1 MLIKNLEETIKFG
14 HNFSLEL
21 KAKSIILLKG
31 QIGAGKT
38 SLVKGI
44 AEGLQIKENIA
55 SPTFALSHHY
65 NSGKLPLIHMDLYR
79 LEETIKFGHNFSLEL
94 KAKSI
99 ILLKGQ
105 IGAGKTSL
113 VKGIAEGLQIKE
125 NITSPTFALSHHYNS
140 GKLPLIHMDL
150 YRLEDTV
157 SAKELFLEEEEE
169 LEQNNGIMII
179 EWPEKIISIV
189 DEYWLIE
196 INYWDDSGRILKI
209 YEPNDFMKS

>member
-1 MLIKNLEETIKFG
+1 VILKNLEETIKFG
-14 HNFSLEL
+14 HNFSLKL

-31 QIGAGKT
+31 KIGAGKT

-44 AEGLQIKENIA
+44 ADGLE
-55 SPTFALSHHY
+55 
-65 NSGKLPLIHMDLYR
+65 
-79 LEETIKFGHNFSLEL
+79 
-94 KAKSI
+94 
-99 ILLKGQ
+99 
-105 IGAGKTSL
+105 
-113 VKGIAEGLQIKE
+113 IKE

-150 YRLEDTV
+150 YRIEDAI

-169 LEQNNGIMII
+169 LEQNNGIMVI

-196 INYWDDSGRILKI
+196 INYLDDSGRILKI
-209 YEPNDFMKS
+209 YNPYDFMKS

>member
-1 MLIKNLEETIKFG
+1 MLLKNLEETIKFG

-21 KAKSIILLKG
+21 KTKSIIL
-31 QIGAGKT
+31 
-38 SLVKGI
+38 V
-44 AEGLQIKENIA
+44 
-55 SPTFALSHHY
+55 
-65 NSGKLPLIHMDLYR
+65 
-79 LEETIKFGHNFSLEL
+79 
-94 KAKSI
+94 
-99 ILLKGQ
+99 KGQ

-150 YRLEDTV
+150 YRLEETS
-157 SAKELFLEEEEE
+157 SAQELFLEEEEE
-169 LEQNNGIMII
+169 LEQNNGIMVI

-196 INYWDDSGRILKI
+196 IKYSEGSNRILKI
-209 YEPNDFMKS
+209 YDPYDLRKS

>member
-1 MLIKNLEETIKFG
+1 MLIKN
-14 HNFSLEL
+14 
-21 KAKSIILLKG
+21 
-31 QIGAGKT
+31 
-38 SLVKGI
+38 
-44 AEGLQIKENIA
+44 
-55 SPTFALSHHY
+55 
-65 NSGKLPLIHMDLYR
+65 

-150 YRLEDTV
+150 YRLEETS
-157 SAKELFLEEEEE
+157 SAQELFLEEEEE
-169 LEQNNGIMII
+169 LEQNNGIMVI
-179 EWPEKIISIV
+179 EWPEKIISLV

-196 INYWDDSGRILKI
+196 IKYSEGSGRILKI
-209 YEPNDFMKS
+209 YDPYDLRKS

>member
-1 MLIKNLEETIKFG
+1 M
-14 HNFSLEL
+14 
-21 KAKSIILLKG
+21 LLK
-31 QIGAGKT
+31 
-38 SLVKGI
+38 
-44 AEGLQIKENIA
+44 N
-55 SPTFALSHHY
+55 
-65 NSGKLPLIHMDLYR
+65 

-150 YRLEDTV
+150 YRLDDTS
-157 SAKELFLEEEEE
+157 SAQELFLEEEEE
-169 LEQNNGIMII
+169 LEQNNGIMVI

-189 DEYWLIE
+189 EEYWLIE
-196 INYWDDSGRILKI
+196 IKHSGESGRIIEVYDPYNLR
-209 YEPNDFMKS
+209 KS

>member
-1 MLIKNLEETIKFG
+1 MLLRN
-14 HNFSLEL
+14 
-21 KAKSIILLKG
+21 
-31 QIGAGKT
+31 
-38 SLVKGI
+38 
-44 AEGLQIKENIA
+44 
-55 SPTFALSHHY
+55 
-65 NSGKLPLIHMDLYR
+65 

-125 NITSPTFALSHHYNS
+125 NITSPTFALSHHYYS

-150 YRLEDTV
+150 YRLEETS
-157 SAKELFLEEEEE
+157 SAQELFLEEEEE
-169 LEQNNGIMII
+169 LEQNNGIMVI

-196 INYWDDSGRILKI
+196 IKYSEGSNRILKI
-209 YEPNDFMKS
+209 YDPHDSRKS

>member
-1 MLIKNLEETIKFG
+1 M
-14 HNFSLEL
+14 
-21 KAKSIILLKG
+21 LLK
-31 QIGAGKT
+31 
-38 SLVKGI
+38 
-44 AEGLQIKENIA
+44 N
-55 SPTFALSHHY
+55 
-65 NSGKLPLIHMDLYR
+65 

-150 YRLEDTV
+150 YRLEQTS
-157 SAKELFLEEEEE
+157 SAQELFLEEEEE
-169 LEQNNGIMII
+169 LEQNNGIMVI

-196 INYWDDSGRILKI
+196 IKYSEGSNRILKI
-209 YEPNDFMKS
+209 YDPYNSRKS

>member
-1 MLIKNLEETIKFG
+1 M
-14 HNFSLEL
+14 
-21 KAKSIILLKG
+21 LLK
-31 QIGAGKT
+31 
-38 SLVKGI
+38 
-44 AEGLQIKENIA
+44 N
-55 SPTFALSHHY
+55 
-65 NSGKLPLIHMDLYR
+65 

-150 YRLEDTV
+150 YRLDDTS
-157 SAKELFLEEEEE
+157 SAQELFLEEEEE
-169 LEQNNGIMII
+169 LEQNNGIMVI

-196 INYWDDSGRILKI
+196 IKYSEGSNRILKI
-209 YEPNDFMKS
+209 YDPYNLRKS

>member
-1 MLIKNLEETIKFG
+1 MLLKNLEETIKFG
-14 HNFSLEL
+14 
-21 KAKSIILLKG
+21 
-31 QIGAGKT
+31 
-38 SLVKGI
+38 
-44 AEGLQIKENIA
+44 
-55 SPTFALSHHY
+55 Y
-65 NSGKLPLIHMDLYR
+65 
-79 LEETIKFGHNFSLEL
+79 NFSLEL

-150 YRLEDTV
+150 YRLEQTS
-157 SAKELFLEEEEE
+157 SAQELFIEEEDE
-169 LEQNNGIMII
+169 LEQNNGIMVI

-196 INYWDDSGRILKI
+196 IKYSEGSNRILKI
-209 YEPNDFMKS
+209 YDPYDLRKS

>member
-1 MLIKNLEETIKFG
+1 MILKNLEETIKFG
-14 HNFSLEL
+14 HNFSLKL

-31 QIGAGKT
+31 K
-38 SLVKGI
+38 
-44 AEGLQIKENIA
+44 
-55 SPTFALSHHY
+55 
-65 NSGKLPLIHMDLYR
+65 
-79 LEETIKFGHNFSLEL
+79 
-94 KAKSI
+94 
-99 ILLKGQ
+99 

-150 YRLEDTV
+150 YRIEDAI

-169 LEQNNGIMII
+169 LEQNNGIMVI

-189 DEYWLIE
+189 DKYWLIE
-196 INYWDDSGRILKI
+196 INYLDDSGRILKI
-209 YEPNDFMKS
+209 HDPYDFMKS

>member
-1 MLIKNLEETIKFG
+1 M
-14 HNFSLEL
+14 
-21 KAKSIILLKG
+21 LLK
-31 QIGAGKT
+31 
-38 SLVKGI
+38 
-44 AEGLQIKENIA
+44 N
-55 SPTFALSHHY
+55 
-65 NSGKLPLIHMDLYR
+65 

-150 YRLEDTV
+150 YRLEDTL
-157 SAKELFLEEEEE
+157 SAKELFFEEEEE
-169 LEQNNGIMII
+169 LEQNKGIMVI

-189 DEYWLIE
+189 EEYWLIE
-196 INYWDDSGRILKI
+196 INYSEGSGRTIRI
-209 YEPNDFMKS
+209 YDPYDFKKS

>member
-1 MLIKNLEETIKFG
+1 MILKNLEETIKFG
-14 HNFSLEL
+14 HNFSLKL

-31 QIGAGKT
+31 K
-38 SLVKGI
+38 
-44 AEGLQIKENIA
+44 
-55 SPTFALSHHY
+55 
-65 NSGKLPLIHMDLYR
+65 
-79 LEETIKFGHNFSLEL
+79 
-94 KAKSI
+94 
-99 ILLKGQ
+99 

-150 YRLEDTV
+150 YRLDDAI

-169 LEQNNGIMII
+169 LEQNNGIMVI

-189 DEYWLIE
+189 DKYWLIE
-196 INYWDDSGRILKI
+196 INYLNDSGRILKI
-209 YEPNDFMKS
+209 YDPYDSMKS